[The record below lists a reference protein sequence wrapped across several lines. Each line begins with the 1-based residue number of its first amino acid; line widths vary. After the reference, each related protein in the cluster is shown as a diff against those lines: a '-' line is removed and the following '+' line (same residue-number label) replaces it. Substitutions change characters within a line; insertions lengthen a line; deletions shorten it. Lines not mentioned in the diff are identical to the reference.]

1 MSAKAIREATGK
13 TLLTGSSI
21 SLAAGVVVPAQYAV
35 VTPDTAWD
43 ELEVKESWMNTTV
56 SSGIVHRR
64 KLFSYNLII

>member
-13 TLLTGSSI
+13 TLLSN

-43 ELEVKESWMNTTV
+43 DLEVKESWMNTTV

-64 KLFSYNLII
+64 KLFSYNLIIFF